1 MIFLAIGIP
10 WYWPLNETTLIL
22 GFPIWVAVAIGVSI
36 LASAYTAYL
45 LSTPWTD
52 DDKDGAD

>member
-1 MIFLAIGIP
+1 MIFLSIGIP
-10 WYWPLNETTLIL
+10 WYWPLDETLLFL

-45 LSTPWTD
+45 LSRPWSVD
-52 DDKDGAD
+52 EQDIAD